1 MPTFLNAEEREKL
14 QSELVKMNFI
24 RAKGKL
30 RRMDRK
36 AKLGTYRNV
45 QNPGEWMTTYDL
57 PSLGAHVTL
66 IESCDLGTD
75 DPNNRV
81 KPRYEMVRVI
91 VQPNAGNRT

>member
-1 MPTFLNAEEREKL
+1 MAYFLNEEERKEL
-14 QSELVKMNFI
+14 QSELVKMNFN

-45 QNPGEWMTTYDL
+45 QNIGEWMTTYDL

-66 IESCDLGTD
+66 IENCSLGTD
-75 DPNNRV
+75 DPNERV
-81 KPRYEMVRVI
+81 KARYDMVRVI
-91 VQPNAGNRT
+91 VEPTTGNRT

>member
-1 MPTFLNAEEREKL
+1 MPNFLNAEEREKL

-45 QNPGEWMTTYDL
+45 QNSGEWMTTYDL

-66 IESCDLGTD
+66 IENRSLGTD
-75 DPNNRV
+75 DPNERV
-81 KPRYEMVRVI
+81 KARYEMVRVI
-91 VQPNAGNRT
+91 VEPTTGNRT